1 MRQRWVRNRWLALGI
16 GLLAGAVV
24 GFAVYWGSTLS
35 GAALYTLCG
44 TVAGGVAALVIFT
57 FWKTVSL
64 TELTVSIPNLTD
76 LTFAVT
82 PSNEGVAWRLFIEA
96 STRISTQPLGDAG
109 LVREAIDS
117 LYSLFQAVRT
127 TLLEAGPTPAAGDT
141 KTVEHLAIGMLNLQM
156 RPFLAK
162 WHPVLTE
169 WRAANPDSP
178 EAQWPDHDRCR
189 AELESMRLG
198 LLEYVEGLGELAGVS
213 NIGVMLGRPE
223 TTGRS

>member
-1 MRQRWVRNRWLALGI
+1 MRQRRVVNRWLALII
-16 GLLAGAVV
+16 GLVAGAVV
-24 GFAVYWGSTLS
+24 GLSVYWGSQLT

-57 FWKTVSL
+57 YWRAVSL

-82 PSNEGVAWRLFIEA
+82 PTNEGVAWRLFIEA
-96 STRISTQPLGDAG
+96 STRISTQPLGDTG

-162 WHPVLTE
+162 WHPILTE
-169 WRAANPDSP
+169 WRTANPETP
-178 EAQWPDHDRCR
+178 ESQWPDHARCR
-189 AELESMRLG
+189 AELETMRLG

-223 TTGRS
+223 APSRT